1 MALAVMG
8 RPVADHDPVRM
19 PVPGSVRP
27 VMMHM
32 AMTFPVPVSVA
43 PSVTPGTMA
52 VISERAVQ
60 SPAVMGMPPPV
71 RTVDTVE
78 DDPGGQSGESTGEE
92 AFGEIVGMPPVVP
105 VVGGCNRGRDQQAR
119 GGQERDQG
127 SDDSGVRFM
136 RILQNAGL
144 GKPLSAMLP
153 ERLSNRSRPQYRNG
167 PVRIH
172 RVFQGHEG
180 I

>member
-1 MALAVMG
+1 MAPAVMG

-32 AMTFPVPVSVA
+32 AMMFPVPVSVA
-43 PSVTPGTMA
+43 PSVTPGIMA
-52 VISERAVQ
+52 VFPERAVQ

-78 DDPGGQSGESTGEE
+78 DDPDGQSGEGAGEE
-92 AFGEIVGMPPVVP
+92 PFGEIVGMPPVVP
-105 VVGGCNRGRDQQAR
+105 VVGGCDRGRDQQAR

-127 SDDSGVRFM
+127 SDESGVSVHE
-136 RILQNAGL
+136 N
-144 GKPLSAMLP
+144 SP
-153 ERLSNRSRPQYRNG
+153 ERR
-167 PVRIH
+167 VRETIVCH
-172 RVFQGHEG
+172 ASWMPA
-180 I
+180 